1 MVLQDNELYIN
12 LKKCS
17 FMTSSLI
24 FLGFVVSSQG
34 IHVDENKVKAI
45 REWPTLKSVEVRTF
59 HDLATFYRYFIRN
72 FSSLVAPIIDCLK
85 SKCPFLWT
93 EAAGEAF
100 ALIKDK
106 LTNAFILAFTDF
118 EKVFELECDDC
129 GVDIGAVLSQA
140 KKPIAFLSEKLNEGK
155 NGLLMSKNC
164 MWCIVL

>member
-12 LKKCS
+12 LKKCI
-17 FMTSSLI
+17 FMTSSSIL
-24 FLGFVVSSQG
+24 LGFVVSSQG

-129 GVDIGAVLSQA
+129 GLTLERFSR
-140 KKPIAFLSEKLNEGK
+140 KRKS
-155 NGLLMSKNC
+155 LL
-164 MWCIVL
+164 LF